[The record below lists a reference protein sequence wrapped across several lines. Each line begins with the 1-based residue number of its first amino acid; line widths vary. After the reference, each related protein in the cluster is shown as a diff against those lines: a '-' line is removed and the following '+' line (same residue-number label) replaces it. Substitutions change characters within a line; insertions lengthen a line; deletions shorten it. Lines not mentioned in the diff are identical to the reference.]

1 MTRKYLQLCRRHSEY
16 ESAMS
21 DIEETMSILSR
32 RSRSTTPTSLYR
44 NWSHQNHAEK
54 NVTSGGGADPAFYG
68 SLDRRLKGIYFL
80 IKNTLFENHSKC
92 RKLIFE
98 FWHFAPLFVLLK
110 LTCLVTLFDRKL
122 QVFKN
127 SPKWTIFGIFN

>member
-44 NWSHQNHAEK
+44 NWSFQNHAEK
-54 NVTSGGGADPAFYG
+54 NVTSGADPAFYG
-68 SLDRRLKGIYFL
+68 SLDRRLKGTTFL
-80 IKNTLFENHSKC
+80 IKK
-92 RKLIFE
+92 
-98 FWHFAPLFVLLK
+98 
-110 LTCLVTLFDRKL
+110 
-122 QVFKN
+122 
-127 SPKWTIFGIFN
+127 

>member
-44 NWSHQNHAEK
+44 NWSFQNHAEK
-54 NVTSGGGADPAFYG
+54 NVTSGGGMDPGFYG
-68 SLDRRLKGIYFL
+68 SLDRRLKGISFL
-80 IKNTLFENHSKC
+80 ISIQKCLNFRKNRFFFF
-92 RKLIFE
+92 R
-98 FWHFAPLFVLLK
+98 
-110 LTCLVTLFDRKL
+110 
-122 QVFKN
+122 
-127 SPKWTIFGIFN
+127 